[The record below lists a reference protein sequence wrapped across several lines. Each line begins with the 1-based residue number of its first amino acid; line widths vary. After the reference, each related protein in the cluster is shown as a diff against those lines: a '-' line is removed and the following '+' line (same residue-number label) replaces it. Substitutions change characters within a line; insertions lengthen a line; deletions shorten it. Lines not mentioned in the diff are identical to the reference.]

1 MNAPSSPAIQPASEN
16 RIAAPPLSESE
27 FSARERMWVTA
38 LGAFLALAFCAY
50 YLKHTWVM
58 NEADP
63 RLLAQFKGNR
73 PYQLR
78 ILMPLL
84 VHWGTQFT
92 PLDVARCYQLL
103 LMGFSLAFFRV
114 FSLYLGQFCAP
125 RAANWLGLFLAWP
138 LFALYSHKWFYL
150 YDVPAAFFATLALL
164 FLVQRRFSLYLLIF
178 ALATLN
184 RETSAFLTL
193 AFALT
198 LWDAFPRRRF
208 VALLAA
214 QIGIWLVLR
223 ALLSH
228 IFASNPGK
236 PVEWHL
242 AENYSALAGL
252 FNAPISLALGS
263 ALVTLLALWAMGM
276 ATRRVQ
282 PEFLRRARGVFWPF
296 MALMSLVGVLTE
308 TRLYSELIPI
318 LLAPALIGFYNLLSP
333 PSSRFSASPSSL

>member
-1 MNAPSSPAIQPASEN
+1 MNAPFSPARQLVLEERPAPSP
-16 RIAAPPLSESE
+16 AGESA
-27 FSARERMWVTA
+27 FSARERLWVMA
-38 LGAFLALAFCAY
+38 LGALLALAFCAY

-92 PLDVARCYQLL
+92 GLDVARCYQLL
-103 LMGFSLAFFRV
+103 LIGFCLAFFRV
-114 FSLYLGQFCAP
+114 FTVYLGHFCAP
-125 RAANWLGLFLAWP
+125 RAANWLGLFLVWP

-164 FLVQRRFSLYLLIF
+164 LLVQRRFALYLLVF
-178 ALATLN
+178 GLATLN

-193 AFALT
+193 AFALA
-198 LWDAFPRRRF
+198 LWDVLPRRRF
-208 VALLAA
+208 VALVAA
-214 QIGIWLVLR
+214 QVGIWLVLR

-228 IFASNPGK
+228 LFAANPGK
-236 PVEWHL
+236 PIEWHIADNL
-242 AENYSALAGL
+242 SAMAGL
-252 FNAPISLALGS
+252 FRAPIPLALGS
-263 ALVTLLALWAMGM
+263 ALVTLFTLWMMGI
-276 ATRRVQ
+276 ATRRAQ

-296 MALMSLVGVLTE
+296 LALMSGVGVLTE

-318 LLAPALIGFYNLLSP
+318 LLAPALIGTFNLIAA
-333 PSSRFSASPSSL
+333 PSSSFSASPSSL